1 MLRKFSGLVLSPVL
15 SLRSA
20 SSGAPN
26 RKPAVKSNRP
36 VNLSLSTVL
45 AVNMKSPVAIASI
58 LHRISGV
65 VIFLLIPVLLYVL
78 QQSLASEA
86 AFAAVKTD
94 ILGGLIGGL
103 LVFVA
108 LAGLIF
114 HLVAGIKH
122 LIQDFGVGESLQGG
136 RLFATLALVVS
147 VVLILCAFVWMVL

>member
-1 MLRKFSGLVLSPVL
+1 M
-15 SLRSA
+15 
-20 SSGAPN
+20 
-26 RKPAVKSNRP
+26 KSNRP

-94 ILGGLIGGL
+94 ILGGLVGGF

-147 VVLILCAFVWMVL
+147 AVLILCAFVWMVL

>member
-1 MLRKFSGLVLSPVL
+1 M
-15 SLRSA
+15 
-20 SSGAPN
+20 
-26 RKPAVKSNRP
+26 KSNRP

-147 VVLILCAFVWMVL
+147 AVLILCAFVWMVL